1 MYRLEMI
8 HLEIIISNNFQINLE
23 VYPLPDLDRY
33 EPETWEYTMAMSMLE
48 TYTKPS
54 VWLWNKANSIKL
66 VLQVI
71 YPAVQNSWIIF
82 ILLYLLESPR
92 QRDNKD
98 IQR

>member
-8 HLEIIISNNFQINLE
+8 YYEMIMSNNFQINLE

-54 VWLWNKANSIKL
+54 VWLWNKANSIKYYKL
-66 VLQVI
+66 
-71 YPAVQNSWIIF
+71 F
-82 ILLYLLESPR
+82 IRLFKILGLYLFYNIFTRKPW
-92 QRDNKD
+92 
-98 IQR
+98 

>member
-71 YPAVQNSWIIF
+71 RLF
-82 ILLYLLESPR
+82 KILGLYLFYNIFTRKPR